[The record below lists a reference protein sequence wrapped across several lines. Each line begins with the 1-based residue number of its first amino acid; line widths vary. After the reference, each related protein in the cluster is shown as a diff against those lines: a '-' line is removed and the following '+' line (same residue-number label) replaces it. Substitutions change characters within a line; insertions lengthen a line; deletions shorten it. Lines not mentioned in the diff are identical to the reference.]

1 MMDKP
6 TGEMTHEVKPEQI
19 AEEAPQWRPT
29 VTLEISK
36 DQMEML
42 EVGNVVRFNILGKVK
57 GVRECEMGKD
67 SEAPKYDINLEL
79 QEVSIK
85 PEENEFTR
93 MAEDED

>member
-1 MMDKP
+1 MKDKP
-6 TGEMTHEVKPEQI
+6 TGEMTHEVKPES
-19 AEEAPQWRPT
+19 ATEEMPQWRPT

-42 EVGNVVRFNILGKVK
+42 KVGNVVRFNILGKVK
-57 GVRECEMGKD
+57 GVRECEMGQD
-67 SEAPKYDINLEL
+67 NEAPKYDINLEL

>member
-1 MMDKP
+1 MKDKP
-6 TGEMTHEVKPEQI
+6 TGEMTHEVKPEGI
-19 AEEAPQWRPT
+19 AEETPQWRPT

-57 GVRECEMGKD
+57 GVRECEMGQD
-67 SEAPKYDINLEL
+67 NEVPKYDINLEL
-79 QEVSIK
+79 QEVSVK